1 MKKMVNGELV
11 DMTEDEI
18 KEIQETTNRT
28 NDLVSRINE
37 PVDRTRITEDVK
49 IELKQMVNDYP
60 STKVLLRI
68 LLGDIET
75 KRILEE

>member
-1 MKKMVNGELV
+1 MKKMINDKLV
-11 DMTEDEI
+11 EMTEEEI
-18 KEIQETTNRT
+18 KEIQETIDKTN
-28 NDLVSRINE
+28 NIVSNINE

-60 STKVLLRI
+60 STKVILRI

>member
-1 MKKMVNGELV
+1 MKKMVDGELV